1 MLRYVLRR
9 LAQGVLVL
17 WGAVTLSFA
26 ILHLVPGDPVRIML
40 GGGQG
45 GGDAANVSEEQI
57 EQLRSQLGLDRP
69 VLVQYT
75 DFVTSAL
82 RGNFGISYSTGR
94 PVSEE
99 IAQALPVTLEL
110 GIAAIVASVLLAFV
124 FALLGVLLPSRW
136 LRSAF
141 QSSTVIGVAMPSFW
155 VAIILLQVFSFR
167 LRLFPAFGAED
178 WRSIVLPALT
188 MALLTAGTLAQ
199 VLTRGLNEALTE
211 PYADTARAKGL
222 SEAVVVAKHALRN
235 ASLPVFTMVGML
247 VGGILAGATIV
258 ETIYSRPG
266 IGLLFVEAVRAQNF
280 PMIQALVI
288 LSGGLFVVVTLVV
301 DLTYP
306 AIDPRVVHVSR
317 RARPQVVAA

>member
-1 MLRYVLRR
+1 MLGYIVRR
-9 LAQGVLVL
+9 LGQGLLVL
-17 WGAVTLSFA
+17 WGAITLSFA
-26 ILHLVPGDPVRIML
+26 VLHLVPGDPVRIML
-40 GGGQG
+40 GGGPG
-45 GGDAANVSEEQI
+45 GADAANVTTEQI

-69 VLVQYT
+69 VLVQYV
-75 DFVTSAL
+75 DFVASAVRGDFGTSY
-82 RGNFGISYSTGR
+82 GTGR
-94 PVSEE
+94 PVAEE
-99 IAQALPVTLEL
+99 IAQALPVTLQL
-110 GIAAIVASVLLAFV
+110 GVAAIVASLVLAFA
-124 FALLGVLLPSRW
+124 FALLGVILPARW

-141 QSSTVIGVAMPSFW
+141 QSATVIGVAMPSFW
-155 VAIILLQVFSFR
+155 VAIILLQVFSFQFR
-167 LRLFPAFGAED
+167 WFPAFGAAD
-178 WRSIVLPALT
+178 WRSLVLPALT

-222 SEAVVVAKHALRN
+222 GEVGVVVRHALRN

-266 IGLLFVEAVRAQNF
+266 IGMLFVEAVRAQDF

-288 LSGGLFVVVTLVV
+288 LSGGLFVVVTLIV

-306 AIDPRVVHVSR
+306 AIDPRVVHTHR